1 LRIGGHTVPI
11 GPILEQDSTFFSPE
25 DVIAISSAF
34 EDTLQALRL
43 VDRTDPCVL
52 MIAKRIIELAKHG
65 ERDPARLRNSIVEQ
79 FEARPR

>member
-1 LRIGGHTVPI
+1 MRIAGHIVPI
-11 GPILEQDSTFFSPE
+11 GPILEQDGTFFSPE

-34 EDTLQALRL
+34 EDTLQALCL
-43 VDRTDPCVL
+43 VDRTDPRVV